1 MASVAHKPLS
11 HFIIC
16 HYILEFLLNQATFT
30 RTTSF
35 CAACKEEGL
44 ATLREL
50 FTILFVET
58 FVWIEIRPW
67 GCQNV

>member
-11 HFIIC
+11 YFIIC

-30 RTTSF
+30 RTISF

-44 ATLREL
+44 ATLNTALGMPECL
-50 FTILFVET
+50 SEKGILKYVQ
-58 FVWIEIRPW
+58 ID
-67 GCQNV
+67 